1 MAGERARA
9 APGVWE
15 LRPYLGR
22 DPLTGKKKYGSRFVR
37 ATGKRDAQAQC
48 DRWSVELS
56 DGDAV
61 PSAGTFGDLAAQW
74 IAVKRRR
81 WPPDTL
87 QYYPAQP
94 DRDDDDGWGDGGR
107 REILT

>member
-1 MAGERARA
+1 
-9 APGVWE
+9 
-15 LRPYLGR
+15 
-22 DPLTGKKKYGSRFVR
+22 LTGKKKYGSRFVR

-61 PSAGTFGDLAAQW
+61 PSAGTLGDLAAQW

-87 QYYPAQP
+87 QYYPAQRTGTTTMVGATAAAARFSP
-94 DRDDDDGWGDGGR
+94 D
-107 REILT
+107 